1 MSEFKQSDIS
11 GVTQEPKLD
20 LLKKAIQ
27 MQQETDAI
35 KGEMGLL
42 DSLEK
47 IPRSFYQ
54 FGHFQEYEL
63 LRRQHH
69 LWHKAGL
76 ENPFF
81 KLHDRIARD
90 TTSMNGRELI
100 NFSTYSYLGLNGDP
114 RVCAA
119 AAEAAN
125 LYGTSAS
132 ASRLVSGERIPHR
145 ELERGL
151 ADFLGAEDCLTFVS
165 GHTTNVSTLS
175 ALLGPKDLIIHDRLI
190 HSSILQG
197 ALASGAHRLSFPH
210 NDVATLNEILT
221 ERRRS
226 FEKVLIVVEGI
237 YSMDGDMAPLPD
249 LIAVKRR
256 HKAILMVDEAHSIG
270 VAGTTGRGITEHFG
284 IPSSEIDILMGTLSK
299 AFAGCGGY
307 IAGSRA
313 LIELLKF
320 TASGFVFSVGMPP
333 PMAAAA
339 KASLDV
345 LISEPSRVVKLQKNG
360 RHFLTT
366 AQSLSLN
373 TGYSQGYNI
382 IPIIIGNSITAGR
395 ISHALFGEGIN
406 VQPIIHPAVKEKSA
420 RLRFFLSSEHSF
432 QQIEESLRI
441 TAGQVAKHI

>member
-1 MSEFKQSDIS
+1 MSQA
-11 GVTQEPKLD
+11 PKLD
-20 LLKKAIQ
+20 LLKKPIPLQHPSGSVEDEA
-27 MQQETDAI
+27 EPSD
-35 KGEMGLL
+35 G
-42 DSLEK
+42 LEK
-47 IPRSFYQ
+47 IPPSFYQ
-54 FGHFQEYEL
+54 FSHFPEYEQ
-63 LRRQHH
+63 LRKHHH

-90 TTSMNGRELI
+90 TTTMDGRKLI

-119 AAEAAN
+119 AAEAARR
-125 LYGTSAS
+125 YGTSAS
-132 ASRLVSGERIPHR
+132 ASRLVSGERPPHR

-151 ADFLGAEDCLTFVS
+151 ADFLDAEDCITFVS

-175 ALLGPKDLIIHDRLI
+175 ALLGPKDLVIHDRLI
-190 HSSILQG
+190 HNSILQG
-197 ALASGAHRLSFPH
+197 TLASGAHRRSFPH
-210 NDVATLNEILT
+210 NDVATLDEILT

-237 YSMDGDMAPLPD
+237 YSMDGDMAPLPE
-249 LIAVKRR
+249 LVEVKRR
-256 HKAILMVDEAHSIG
+256 HKALLMVDEAHSIG
-270 VAGTTGRGITEHFG
+270 VVGKTGRGITEHFG

-320 TASGFVFSVGMPP
+320 TASGFVYSVGMPP

-339 KASLDV
+339 RAVLDV
-345 LISEPSRVVKLQKNG
+345 LICEPNRVRKLQENG
-360 RHFLTT
+360 RHFLAT
-366 AQSLSLN
+366 ARALGLD

-382 IPIIIGNSITAGR
+382 VPIIIGSSITAGR
-395 ISHALFGEGIN
+395 ISHALFAEGIN
-406 VQPIIHPAVKEKSA
+406 VQPIIYPVVKEKSA

-432 QQIEESLRI
+432 QQIEESLSA
-441 TAGQVAKHI
+441 TAGQVAKYI